1 MKQVKRIMTAVAV
14 FAVVGSSM
22 ALSAN
27 SKRASLCLYQRNGNM
42 CPISRIVNNGVTA
55 VPNAHIR
62 TNNGACPS
70 RVALT
75 LCTRTVFVNIEP

>member
-27 SKRASLCLYQRNGNM
+27 SKRASLCLYQRNGSM
-42 CPISRIVNNGVTA
+42 CPITRIVNSGVTS

-70 RVALT
+70 RVSLS